1 MSETRKLQRLGGTS
15 LYVSLPKRWID
26 KMQLKQG
33 HRVTLIPQPDDSIS
47 IYSTAKEKRPREI
60 ILEIAAQDSK
70 QSLKR
75 GIIAAYVDGFDIIKL
90 KARGSLSEEQQ
101 EIIREAIDHLF
112 GLEVI
117 EVTGSMITVQC
128 LLKQTL
134 PVQKT
139 IQRIHT
145 MILSM
150 FSETTS
156 ALKEQD
162 TNPIKG
168 LTRRMYDIKRLSLVT
183 HRLLRSLI
191 LFPRSIE
198 QTHVSLIDSVDY
210 LQVLHIIT
218 EIADNVNRISE
229 SVMALGEQALPKS
242 ILEPLCKTCIPMQE
256 LYDQSIRALLS
267 GDISLANRVLD
278 SRVNLENLWKLCIEA
293 DEKSEASSLALSYA
307 YLLIDNLKQ
316 IRQYAV
322 KIAEIAI
329 DRAEAIPTTSAVS
342 NP

>member
-1 MSETRKLQRLGGTS
+1 MSETRKLQRLGGTT

-26 KMQLKQG
+26 EAQLKQG
-33 HRVTLIPQPDDSIS
+33 DKVTLIPQPDGSIS
-47 IYSTAKEKRPREI
+47 LYSKAKQKRPREI
-60 ILEIAAQDSK
+60 ILEVNAKNSR

-75 GIIAAYVDGFDIIKL
+75 GITAAYVDGFEIIKL
-90 KARGSLSEEQQ
+90 KAGDRLTEEQQ
-101 EIIREAIDHLF
+101 EIIREVIDHLF

-117 EVTGSMITVQC
+117 EVTGNMITVQC

-134 PVQKT
+134 PIEKT

-145 MILSM
+145 IVLSM
-150 FSETTS
+150 LSETIS

-162 TNPIKG
+162 VNLVKG
-168 LTRRMYDIKRLSLVT
+168 LTRRMHDIKRLSLVT

-198 QTHVSLIDSVDY
+198 QTDVGLIDSVDY

-256 LYDQSIRALLS
+256 LYEQSIRALLS
-267 GDISLANRVLD
+267 KDISLANRVLD
-278 SRVNLENLWKLCIEA
+278 SRVNLENLWKLCTEA

-322 KIAEIAI
+322 EIAEIAI
-329 DRAEAIPTTSAVS
+329 DRAEAIATTRAAS

>member
-1 MSETRKLQRLGGTS
+1 MSETRKLQRLGGTT

-26 KMQLKQG
+26 EAQLKQG
-33 HRVTLIPQPDDSIS
+33 DKVTLIPQPDGSIS
-47 IYSTAKEKRPREI
+47 LYSKAKQKRPREI
-60 ILEIAAQDSK
+60 ILEVNAKNSR

-75 GIIAAYVDGFDIIKL
+75 GITAAYVDGFEIIKL
-90 KARGSLSEEQQ
+90 KAGDRLTEEQQ
-101 EIIREAIDHLF
+101 EIIREVIDHLF

-117 EVTGSMITVQC
+117 EVTGNMITVQC

-134 PVQKT
+134 PIEKT

-145 MILSM
+145 IVLSM
-150 FSETTS
+150 LSETIS

-162 TNPIKG
+162 VNLVKG
-168 LTRRMYDIKRLSLVT
+168 LTRRMHDIKRLSLVT

-198 QTHVSLIDSVDY
+198 QTDVSLIDSVDY

-256 LYDQSIRALLS
+256 LYEQSI
-267 GDISLANRVLD
+267 LA
-278 SRVNLENLWKLCIEA
+278 
-293 DEKSEASSLALSYA
+293 
-307 YLLIDNLKQ
+307 
-316 IRQYAV
+316 
-322 KIAEIAI
+322 
-329 DRAEAIPTTSAVS
+329 
-342 NP
+342 

>member
-1 MSETRKLQRLGGTS
+1 MSETRKLQRLGGTT

-26 KMQLKQG
+26 EAQLKQG
-33 HRVTLIPQPDDSIS
+33 DKVTLIPQPDGSIS
-47 IYSTAKEKRPREI
+47 LYSKAKQKRPREI
-60 ILEIAAQDSK
+60 ILEVNAKNSR

-75 GIIAAYVDGFDIIKL
+75 GITAAYVDGFEIIKL
-90 KARGSLSEEQQ
+90 KAGDRLTEEQQ
-101 EIIREAIDHLF
+101 EIIREVIDHLF

-117 EVTGSMITVQC
+117 EVTGNMITVQC

-134 PVQKT
+134 PIEKT

-145 MILSM
+145 IVLSM
-150 FSETTS
+150 LSETIS

-162 TNPIKG
+162 VNLVKG
-168 LTRRMYDIKRLSLVT
+168 LTRRMHDIKRLSLVT

-198 QTHVSLIDSVDY
+198 QTDVSLIDSVDY

-267 GDISLANRVLD
+267 KDISLANRVLD
-278 SRVNLENLWKLCIEA
+278 SRLNLENLWKLCIEA

-307 YLLIDNLKQ
+307 HLLIDNLKQ
-316 IRQYAV
+316 IQQYAV
-322 KIAEIAI
+322 EIAEIAI
-329 DRAEAIPTTSAVS
+329 DRAEAIITDVQNIVT
-342 NP
+342 